1 MNATQTATGLET
13 GLTVLDTARPLPVR
27 RCDGR
32 LDPADDAVLHLRRY
46 AQRNAA
52 AHYQAGPAT
61 HRAHQAFAS

>member
-13 GLTVLDTARPLPVR
+13 ELTVLDTARPLLLR
-27 RCDGR
+27 RRDGR
-32 LDPADDAVLHLRRY
+32 FDPADDAVLHLRRY

-52 AHYQAGPAT
+52 AHDRAGPAT